1 MNWSE
6 KGSSQTCAMASP
18 TKNWR
23 ASAGGNGCIPSSYHA
38 KESMSA
44 LGGKRTLLCV
54 ACRGEKH
61 ARSRK
66 LSKGMNARQSRKLL
80 FVFSGALLTMAASA
94 AAIPP
99 YPPVQ
104 QGSKVSTYQCGS
116 DVMAFTE
123 RWNYS
128 VSTRRSFE
136 VLINGKSLSK
146 ADARRVAQE
155 ITSSGPF
162 QSNFAVCTDRGF
174 TLILMRYQ
182 YAEAQLHLRF
192 RGSQLSW
199 IGFSDESTGH
209 KLIDRTSNR

>member
-1 MNWSE
+1 
-6 KGSSQTCAMASP
+6 
-18 TKNWR
+18 
-23 ASAGGNGCIPSSYHA
+23 
-38 KESMSA
+38 
-44 LGGKRTLLCV
+44 
-54 ACRGEKH
+54 
-61 ARSRK
+61 
-66 LSKGMNARQSRKLL
+66 MNAHQSKKPR
-80 FVFSGALLTMAASA
+80 FVFSGALLAIAASA

-123 RWNYS
+123 SWNYS
-128 VSTRRSFE
+128 VSPKRSFE
-136 VLINGKSLSK
+136 VLIDGKSLSK
-146 ADARRVAQE
+146 ADAQRIDQV

-162 QSNFAVCTDRGF
+162 QGNYAVCTDKGM

-199 IGFSDESTGH
+199 VGFSDESTGH
-209 KLIDRTSNR
+209 KLLDRTSNR